1 MTTYTPKDFT
11 HLLGMKGFSDIML
24 TNHFTLYEG
33 YVKNSNLLMTRL
45 DGDIE
50 SGSVEYYELKR
61 RLAWEIDGM
70 RMHELYF
77 KNLSKD
83 KKEIGKET
91 KNLLEKNFSTLEN
104 WQKSFNTNCLIRG
117 IGWVML
123 LQDNQTKEVFHT
135 WIGEHNQG
143 HILDCK
149 VLLVMDMWEHAYMTD
164 YGIKKAEY
172 IEAFWNNIDWNV
184 VENRLS
190 N

>member
-11 HLLGMKGFSDIML
+11 HLLGMKGFSDTML

-33 YVKNSNLLMTRL
+33 YVKNSNLLWGKL
-45 DGDIE
+45 DGEIE
-50 SGSVEYYELKR
+50 SGSTEYYELKR

-77 KNLSKD
+77 ENLSKE
-83 KKEIGKET
+83 KKEIGEKT
-91 KNLLEKNFSTLEN
+91 KALLEKSFSSLEN
-104 WQKSFNTNCLIRG
+104 WQKSFNTNCLMRG
-117 IGWVML
+117 IGWIML

-164 YGIKKAEY
+164 YGIKKVDY
-172 IEAFWNNIDWNV
+172 IDAFIQNINWEV
-184 VENRLS
+184 VESRL
-190 N
+190 